1 MNIGKGGDKIED
13 DEKILSTSMIEKGRK
28 GLDWKRFGQD
38 RAEQDPLTFAR

>member
-13 DEKILSTSMIEKGRK
+13 DEKILSTSMIEKG
-28 GLDWKRFGQD
+28 LDWKRLGQD